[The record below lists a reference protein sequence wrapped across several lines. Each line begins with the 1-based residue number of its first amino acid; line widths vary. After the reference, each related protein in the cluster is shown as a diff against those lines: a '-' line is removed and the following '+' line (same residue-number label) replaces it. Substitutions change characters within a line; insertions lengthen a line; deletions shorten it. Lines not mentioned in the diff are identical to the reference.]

1 MTYLKTRL
9 IFICIVKSL
18 GMKEQDG
25 GLTFPSAHRHVIFI
39 FFAFF
44 QLSFAAAANGIDSG
58 ERRQARAPFRSTRC
72 QPELLTETRDA
83 SRVAH
88 FLCRDA
94 LWDTISSPSWWPK
107 SSAWGTFPT
116 RIASPGGISCSV
128 AEVCE
133 LTANSAAP
141 VPFSSFLFSS
151 FFKNSQELICTHTEM
166 GHCICSLAT
175 KCRPFVL
182 RELQC
187 ESCQNNCNVIE
198 MLFVWH

>member
-1 MTYLKTRL
+1 
-9 IFICIVKSL
+9 
-18 GMKEQDG
+18 MKEQDG

-44 QLSFAAAANGIDSG
+44 QLSF
-58 ERRQARAPFRSTRC
+58 
-72 QPELLTETRDA
+72 ETRSLPQPMVSTLESADTRVLSSEARDISDA

-88 FLCRDA
+88 FLCRGA

-151 FFKNSQELICTHTEM
+151 FFKNSQELIRTHTEM
-166 GHCICSLAT
+166 GHCICALAT

-182 RELQC
+182 WEFQC
-187 ESCQNNCNVIE
+187 ESCQNNCSVIE

>member
-1 MTYLKTRL
+1 MNFYLHCEITGHERTGWRVNISVSTSARYFH
-9 IFICIVKSL
+9 IFCL
-18 GMKEQDG
+18 
-25 GLTFPSAHRHVIFI
+25 FPTQFCN
-39 FFAFF
+39 AFP
-44 QLSFAAAANGIDSG
+44 AAADGIDSG
-58 ERRQARAPFRSTRC
+58 ERRQACAPFRSTRC

-88 FLCRDA
+88 FLCRGA

-151 FFKNSQELICTHTEM
+151 FFKNSQELIRTHTEM

-182 RELQC
+182 WEFQC
-187 ESCQNNCNVIE
+187 ESCQNNCSVIE